1 MAISASGIGSG
12 IDIESIVTQLV
23 AAEGSS
29 KTLSLNKKEAVFQ
42 ADLSAVAL
50 LKGALSEFESAVK
63 GLSNKTAFQAR
74 TVDVPESAPYEINV
88 NTTAAVGSY
97 DVEVLSLAKS
107 AKVRSAG
114 FADKTETIGTGSLS
128 ISLGSSSFDITVDD
142 SNKSLEGIRDAI
154 NEHTANP
161 GIKASIIHV
170 DDGYQLVLTSS
181 QVGAENTI
189 SIDATDDDAAD
200 GFDLAQLATAN
211 LTTIQPAQDAQ
222 MKVDG
227 QLVTRN
233 RNRFSDVITG
243 VTFDL
248 KKPSEPGKSEIFEV
262 KLDEESIKTKVSD
275 FVKAYN
281 DLNKIM
287 TDLGGYNPD
296 TKEAG
301 QLQGDS
307 GLRAIKSQIRN
318 AMSSA
323 IDEEG
328 LNFSSLASIGIK
340 TNKEGILESDSSKLD
355 EVIASDFNAI
365 ANLFSSEN
373 GLAKKIGKTLTG
385 FLESNGI
392 LGSRTKSIEG
402 RLKGVESDR
411 DNLSKR
417 LATIEARYRKQF
429 GAMDALVA
437 NLNSTGAFL
446 AQQLQNLP
454 GPRILK

>member
-23 AAEGSS
+23 SAEGAS
-29 KTLSLNKKEAVFQ
+29 TTFRLNKKEAVYQ
-42 ADLSAVAL
+42 ADLSAVGL
-50 LKGALSEFESAVK
+50 LKSALSEFQSAVK

-74 TVDVPESAPYEINV
+74 TAEVPEAAPYEIDV
-88 NTTAAVGSY
+88 NTTAATGSY
-97 DVEVLSLAKS
+97 SIEVLSLAKA

-114 FADKTETIGTGSLS
+114 FSDKSETIGTGALS

-142 SNKSLEGIRDAI
+142 SNKTLEGVRDAI
-154 NEHTANP
+154 NEHAANP
-161 GIKASIIHV
+161 GITASIIHV
-170 DDGYQLVLTSS
+170 DDGYQLVLTSN
-181 QVGAENTI
+181 QVGEENTI
-189 SIDATDDDAAD
+189 GIEATDNDAAD
-200 GFDLAQLATAN
+200 GFDLTQLSTAN

-227 QLVTRN
+227 QIVTRN

-243 VTFDL
+243 ITFDL
-248 KKPSEPGKSEIFEV
+248 KKPSEVGESEVFDV
-262 KLDEESIKTKVSD
+262 KLDEDSIKTKVSE
-275 FVKAYN
+275 FVKSYN
-281 DLNKIM
+281 ELNKIM
-287 TDLGGYNPD
+287 TDLGAYDPE

-301 QLQGDS
+301 QMQGDS

-318 AMSSA
+318 VMSSA
-323 IDEEG
+323 VNEEG

-340 TNKEGILESDSSKLD
+340 TNKEGILESDSSKLG
-355 EVIASDFNAI
+355 EVIGSDFNAI

-373 GLAKKIGKTLTG
+373 GLAKTIDKTLSG

-392 LGSRTKSIEG
+392 LGSRTKSIET
-402 RLKGVESDR
+402 RIKGVETDR
-411 DNLSKR
+411 EILSKR

-429 GAMDALVA
+429 GAMDALVS